1 MERRRSLVF
10 CVVCVVVTLL
20 TGCVST
26 STYERLE
33 ADKNKEIATLQ
44 TDRLALQQQRAELRD
59 QVEKLETQRAGLEE
73 QKAQLER
80 ESVGLQTKLGLL
92 ANDKQ
97 ALEQDKKGLE
107 QEKRTLEQQR
117 LLMVQQQLDFQQ
129 QIGGLEQQKAQL
141 LSASR
146 ETQTQYDTVVQKLAD
161 EVQQGQLQVRRYK
174 NMLTVDVAEQLF
186 FDSGSANLKD
196 SGKGVLTKVGA
207 TLSAYDDKIIRVVG
221 HTDNVPIAT
230 SLQEKYA
237 SNWELSAARATT
249 VVRFLQQVGIPAER
263 MIASGRA
270 EYAPVA
276 ANDTPEGRKKNRRIE
291 ITLIDRSLAQE
302 INPISN

>member
-1 MERRRSLVF
+1 MSIRIIVSSATWCPSQPFGAVAGDSISVSAGARSQLVPRCGTLGVDWASMVFVFSEEIRMERRRSLVF
-10 CVVCVVVTLL
+10 CVVCVVATLL
-20 TGCVST
+20 AGCVST

-117 LLMVQQQLDFQQ
+117 LL
-129 QIGGLEQQKAQL
+129 
-141 LSASR
+141 
-146 ETQTQYDTVVQKLAD
+146 
-161 EVQQGQLQVRRYK
+161 
-174 NMLTVDVAEQLF
+174 
-186 FDSGSANLKD
+186 
-196 SGKGVLTKVGA
+196 
-207 TLSAYDDKIIRVVG
+207 
-221 HTDNVPIAT
+221 
-230 SLQEKYA
+230 
-237 SNWELSAARATT
+237 
-249 VVRFLQQVGIPAER
+249 
-263 MIASGRA
+263 
-270 EYAPVA
+270 
-276 ANDTPEGRKKNRRIE
+276 
-291 ITLIDRSLAQE
+291 
-302 INPISN
+302 